1 MSSLAIPESVSPI
14 ALPSAMQLGSLPY
27 SLPVDAMSWS
37 VKIQPTNMSQVQS
50 GNITCTASTVL
61 DVPFSSQ
68 NVIFDIPTNQSP
80 DTFLDTRFTCLNFRA
95 TMTTTSAGTSSVL
108 TSGYLRSSAY
118 AWFDNMTVL
127 GSVGNTLE
135 SCAEFG
141 VVNDTLIAG
150 QMSNSARDGALSM
163 GLLSATGVDN
173 QGHAWK
179 NATGYTLA
187 GTTDV
192 ESHSYT
198 IPLTSAVCGVL
209 SNNFLN
215 IGRLGRL
222 QVIMQTAFQ
231 LPVTITCGT
240 ATAAGTIQFT
250 LSDFSLSLEM
260 VKIGASA
267 LRMLDETL
275 VNGLAYTSGITY
287 RTAVSSM
294 TNVSGSQSI
303 LLGLRGSS
311 IKSLFA
317 RFQDLGTVNATNSI
331 NGKYDSKLPML
342 TSYNFSIAGIH
353 FPQSQ
358 INPLLQGSQVFTE
371 FMKALGSFNSSSYQC
386 GITPSNYYKL
396 AAGGTAQGAT
406 TSLQNQEWNLGS
418 SASAQCQFIIGQN
431 TEIVARN
438 GLFSGFSAV
447 SSPIFLELQAT
458 VAPTN
463 QLNVF
468 GICMLDVVY
477 IHNVNTGTIDCRI

>member
-14 ALPSAMQLGSLPY
+14 ALPAAMQLGSLPY
-27 SLPVDAMSWS
+27 SLPADAMSWS
-37 VKIQPTNMSQVQS
+37 VRIQPTNISQVQS

-61 DVPFSSQ
+61 DVPFNSQ

-95 TMTTTSAGTSSVL
+95 TMATTAVGSASIL
-108 TSGYLRSSAY
+108 TTGYLRSSAY
-118 AWFDNMTVL
+118 SWFDSMTVL
-127 GSVGNTLE
+127 GPVGNTLE
-135 SCAEFG
+135 ACQEFG
-141 VVNDTLIAG
+141 IVNDTLIAG

-179 NATGYTLA
+179 NATSYTLA

-192 ESHSYT
+192 ESHSYS

-215 IGRLGRL
+215 VGRLGRL

-240 ATAAGTIQFT
+240 ATTAGTIQFT

-287 RTAVSSM
+287 RTSVSSM
-294 TNVSGSQSI
+294 TNVAGSQSI

-331 NGKYDSKLPML
+331 NQKYDTKCPML
-342 TSYNFSIAGIH
+342 TNYNFSIAGQK
-353 FPQSQ
+353 FPQAQ
-358 INPLLQGSQVFTE
+358 INPLLQGAQVFTE

-386 GITPSNYYKL
+386 GITPANYYKL
-396 AAGGTAQGAT
+396 AVGGTAQSAT
-406 TSLQNQEWNLGS
+406 TAQQNQEWNLGS

-431 TEIVARN
+431 TEVVARN

-447 SSPIFLELQAT
+447 SSPIFLEVQTA

-468 GICMLDVVY
+468 GIAMLDCVFVQS
-477 IHNVNTGTIDCRI
+477 INTGTLDCRI